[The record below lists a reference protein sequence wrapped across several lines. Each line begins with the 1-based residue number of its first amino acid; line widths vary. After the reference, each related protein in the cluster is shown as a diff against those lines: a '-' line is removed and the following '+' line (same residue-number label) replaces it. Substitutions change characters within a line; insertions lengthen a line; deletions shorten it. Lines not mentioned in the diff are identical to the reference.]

1 MMEDT
6 CETIQEQIPELL
18 AGRLPIETATFIR
31 AHMSQ
36 CPACSGYFEA
46 LQADDKLLSD
56 FAEAT
61 RRAVS
66 RIENKVIETLKA
78 EVPCKPARSFRVW
91 VNVAK
96 GRVAKLAAAV
106 VIIIAA
112 VAGTPP
118 FRGSI
123 KLESVAF
130 GDVGGSLFAGK
141 TATLTSEHTA
151 EHILVFALLAAN
163 LAVGF
168 GGAVA
173 VARFFQRRIFGSKS
187 STLSRYFTILVGIY
201 IFECLIFA
209 AGGLTPVTSVAMAFI
224 WGIVFGFW
232 FRTRTSVDEALRTSF
247 FVSLYS
253 SFPVASFYG
262 FIPVAKLLSG
272 KEILTAAG
280 GAGSGIPVG
289 FFPWPMNTVLGFF
302 GSLSIAT
309 IVFKTV
315 ITTGQV
321 SLLMHLA
328 ERPLKKTLIAGSV
341 VVAVCASVIVFLQ
354 LFKPPGPPTLVIT
367 GVATDARTGQP
378 VAGVKVWDDG
388 YGPEPRWDVIADA
401 SGPQPPHF
409 GAITDSHGRYEYL
422 TWPEHH
428 GIKAEAPGYES
439 QRKSLYQ
446 GHLLHEFAEKEVI
459 DFALKPE

>member
-1 MMEDT
+1 MEDT

-18 AGRLPIETATFIR
+18 SGRLPTEAANFIR
-31 AHMSQ
+31 GHISQ
-36 CPACSGYFEA
+36 CPTCSRYFEA

-61 RRAVS
+61 QRAVS
-66 RIENKVIETLKA
+66 RIENKVIETL
-78 EVPCKPARSFRVW
+78 EGEIPCKATRSFPVW

-96 GRVAKLAAAV
+96 SRIAKLAAAA
-106 VIIIAA
+106 VIIFAA
-112 VAGTPP
+112 AAGTPP

-130 GDVGGSLFAGK
+130 GDVGGSLFTGK

-187 STLSRYFTILVGIY
+187 STLFRYFTILVGIY
-201 IFECLIFA
+201 FFECLIFA
-209 AGGLTPVTSVAMAFI
+209 VGGLTPVTSVALAFI

-232 FRTRTSVDEALRTSF
+232 FRKRASVDETLRTTF

-253 SFPVASFYG
+253 SFPAASFYA
-262 FIPVAKLLSG
+262 FIPIAMLLSG
-272 KEILTAAG
+272 KEILSAAG
-280 GAGSGIPVG
+280 GANSGIPG

-302 GSLSIAT
+302 AGLSIAT

-315 ITTGQV
+315 ITTGEV

-328 ERPLKKTLIAGSV
+328 EKPLKRTLIAGSV
-341 VVAVCASVIVFLQ
+341 VVAVCASVILLLQ
-354 LFKPPGPPTLVIT
+354 LFEPAGPPTLVIT
-367 GVATDARTGQP
+367 GVVRDAKTGQP
-378 VAGVKVWDDG
+378 LAGVKVWDDG

-401 SGPQPPHF
+401 SGLQPPHF

-428 GIKAEAPGYES
+428 SIKAEALGYES
-439 QRKSLYQ
+439 QRKSVYQ
-446 GHLLHEFAEKEVI
+446 GHLLHEFNEKEII

>member
-1 MMEDT
+1 MENT
-6 CETIQEQIPELL
+6 CEIIQEQIPELL
-18 AGRLPIETATFIR
+18 GGRLPIEAANLIR

-36 CPACSGYFEA
+36 CPACAGYFEA

-61 RRAVS
+61 QRAMS
-66 RIENKVIETLKA
+66 RIEDKVIETLKS
-78 EVPCKPARSFRVW
+78 EVPYKPTRSFPVW

-96 GRVAKLAAAV
+96 NPIAKLAAAV

-130 GDVGGSLFAGK
+130 GDVGGSVFAGK

-173 VARFFQRRIFGSKS
+173 IARFFQRRIFGSKS
-187 STLSRYFTILVGIY
+187 SILFRYFTILVGIY
-201 IFECLIFA
+201 FFECLIFA
-209 AGGLTPVTSVAMAFI
+209 AGGLTPVTSVALAFI

-232 FRTRTSVDEALRTSF
+232 FRACASADEALRTSF
-247 FVSLYS
+247 FVSVYS
-253 SFPVASFYG
+253 SFPAASFYG

-280 GAGSGIPVG
+280 GASSGIPAG

-302 GSLSIAT
+302 GGLSIAT

-328 ERPLKKTLIAGSV
+328 EKPLKKTLIAGSV
-341 VVAVCASVIVFLQ
+341 VVAVCASVIVVLQ
-354 LFKPPGPPTLVIT
+354 IFKPGGPPTLVIT
-367 GVATDARTGQP
+367 GVVTDAKTGQP
-378 VAGVKVWDDG
+378 LAGVRVWDDG
-388 YGPEPRWDVIADA
+388 YGPEPRWDVIAEA

-409 GAITDSHGRYEYL
+409 GTITDSNGRYRYL

-428 GIKAEAPGYES
+428 GIKAEALGYES

-446 GHLLHEFAEKEVI
+446 GHLLHEFAEKEVM
-459 DFALKPE
+459 DFALKPD